1 MNYPNLPPRAILA
14 RYTGKVDQTQK
25 GNPLTLALP
34 PIKDDHGWLRQML
47 RVPAFDESSLSEP
60 AYQRAYHVSGL
71 KDAFI
76 PCERHI
82 DYARRLDIL
91 LRSGYRRRNPTTRE
105 YAEELQRLFE
115 KIQLS
120 GKAEPMVFGETQPIS
135 GYSLLGVSGMGKS
148 TTTENI
154 LCAYPQGI
162 FHEELNIF
170 QVVWLKVECPKDGSV
185 KELAKNI
192 LRAFDQVLGTNHL
205 SNVGER
211 DTDAQIKARVYQLA
225 ATHCLGLLLID
236 ELQNLSVRHSG
247 GRELLLNWFQELV
260 NEVRLPVV
268 LLGTFKAKDILE
280 HDVRHSRRSTQ
291 TGSAAWTPMKF
302 DAEFQTLVRSV
313 WKFQWLKEAS
323 PLTEELLQTVFE
335 ETQGIYAFVVDMF
348 LVVQLRAIRQKEE
361 VITPELFRHVARNEF
376 RPVQPFLKALRSKDP
391 NRLRRFQDAL
401 DYEVEEFIQQELTL
415 ISQSIG
421 PMEAESEAVSV
432 LARAVANVRSVI
444 GVEETEARAL
454 VERVIG
460 GTRQTAQAVTRAA
473 LDEYAKSLKDAAQP
487 GAPS

>member
-47 RVPAFDESSLSEP
+47 RVPAFDEGSLSEP

-91 LRSGYRRRNPTTRE
+91 LRAGYRRRNPTTRA

-115 KIQLS
+115 KVQLS

-135 GYSLLGVSGMGKS
+135 SYSLLGVSGMGKS

-154 LCAYPQGI
+154 LSAYPQVI
-162 FHEELNIF
+162 FHEELNLT
-170 QVVWLKVECPKDGSV
+170 QVVWLKVECPKDGSI

-192 LRAFDQVLGTNHL
+192 LRALDKVLGTNHL
-205 SNVGER
+205 SRLSTRANE
-211 DTDAQIKARVYQLA
+211 TDITYEIYLLA
-225 ATHCLGLLLID
+225 ASHCLGLLLID
-236 ELQNLSVRHSG
+236 ELQNLSVKHSG
-247 GRELLLNWFQELV
+247 GREAMLNWFQELV
-260 NEVRLPVV
+260 NEIRLPVV

-291 TGSAAWTPMKF
+291 TGSAAWAPMKF

-313 WKFQWLKEAS
+313 WKFQWLREPS
-323 PLTEELLQTVFE
+323 PLTEELLQTVYE

-361 VITPELFRHVARNEF
+361 AITPELFRHVARNEF

-401 DYEVEEFIQQELTL
+401 DYDVGEFIQQELTL

-432 LARAVANVRSVI
+432 LARATANVRSVI
-444 GVEETEARAL
+444 GVEEPEARAL

-460 GTRQTAQAVTRAA
+460 GARQTVQAVTRAA
-473 LDEYAKSLKDAAQP
+473 LDEYGRSLKDAAQP
-487 GAPS
+487 GAPT